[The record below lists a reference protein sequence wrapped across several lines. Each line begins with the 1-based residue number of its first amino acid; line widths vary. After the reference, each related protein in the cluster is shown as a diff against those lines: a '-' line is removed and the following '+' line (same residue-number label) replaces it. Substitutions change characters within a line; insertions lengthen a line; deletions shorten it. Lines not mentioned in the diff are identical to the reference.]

1 MGLHKFK
8 PMPSGR
14 MGILWTLASVKDAAL
29 VEYGCMGH
37 MLYARAFLNR
47 AGVPKACNLY
57 STHIDETDIALGG
70 IERIR
75 KTVDCVAKNSTAKVI
90 FLLPSSVPQIIG
102 TDLPAI
108 CEELQPEYP
117 NIRLL
122 PFGYGGFDITQHR
135 GIQEALLLL
144 ARTLPVKAEKT
155 REHTF
160 NIVGSC
166 ADLFNFHA
174 DANEIV
180 RIMEGSFNMKP
191 LCIMTSDA
199 SVEDIEKMGGAHINL
214 VLRREGEP
222 AAKQLQ
228 NNFETPYYLGRPYG
242 IEGTI
247 QWIENIARILNIT
260 PDRDFIDSQR
270 EEALRLISSVKPT
283 FRHLIHDHPEKVQLS
298 LGTHADVVNGILGFG
313 CDEFNL
319 PKGTCWCDSR
329 EMSGKELPYFTEEQL
344 MQNVS
349 EQKDGILMASGELL
363 EWTGRNRMLQISNP
377 DEKWRINP
385 YVPPFV
391 GFRGALHLVE
401 LWVNEAMS
409 NNDKT

>member
-29 VEYGCMGH
+29 IEYGCMGH

-47 AGVPKACNLY
+47 AGVPKACRLY

-70 IERIR
+70 IDRIR
-75 KTVDCVAKNSTAKVI
+75 KTINYIAGNNAPKVI

-117 NIRLL
+117 DIRLL
-122 PFGYGGFDITQHR
+122 PFGYGGFDVTQHR

-144 ARTLPVKAEKT
+144 ARTLPVKTEKT
-155 REHTF
+155 QKPTF

-180 RIMEGSFNMKP
+180 RIMEGAFNMKP
-191 LCIMTSDA
+191 LCIMTSNT
-199 SVEDIEKMGGAHINL
+199 SVEGMEKMGGAHINL
-214 VLRREGEP
+214 VLRREGDS

-228 NNFETPYYLGRPYG
+228 EDFGTPYLQGRPYG
-242 IEGTI
+242 VGGTVR
-247 QWIENIARILNIT
+247 WIENVAKIMGIE
-260 PDRDFIDSQR
+260 PDSKFISSQR
-270 EEALRLISSVKPT
+270 EEVLRMISPVMPT
-283 FRHLIHDHPEKVQLS
+283 FRHLADDHPEKVQLS
-298 LGTHADVVNGILGFG
+298 LGAHADVAEGVFRFG
-313 CDEFNL
+313 CEELAL
-319 PKGTCWCDSR
+319 PKGTCWCDSP
-329 EMSGKELPYFTEEQL
+329 EMSGEEMPYFTEEQL
-344 MQNVS
+344 MHEAS
-349 EQKDGILMASGELL
+349 RQKDGIFMASGELL
-363 EWTGRNRMLQISNP
+363 EWAGRSRTLQISNP
-377 DEKWRINP
+377 DERWRINP

-391 GFRGALHLVE
+391 GFRGALNLVE
-401 LWVNEAMS
+401 LWVNEAMK
-409 NNDKT
+409 NMD

>member
-8 PMPSGR
+8 PIPSGR
-14 MGILWTLASVKDAAL
+14 MGILWTLASVKDAVL
-29 VEYGCMGH
+29 IEYGCMGH

-75 KTVDCVAKNSTAKVI
+75 KTVDYVVKNSPAKVI

-122 PFGYGGFDITQHR
+122 PFGYGGFDITQRR
-135 GIQEALLLL
+135 GVQEALLLL
-144 ARTLPVKAEKT
+144 VGTLPVKTEKT
-155 REHTF
+155 REPTF

-174 DANEIV
+174 DANEII
-180 RIMEGSFNMKP
+180 RIMEGAFNMKP
-191 LCIMTSDA
+191 LCIMTSNA

-222 AAKQLQ
+222 AAKHLQ
-228 NNFETPYYLGRPYG
+228 NNFRIPYYSERPYG
-242 IEGTI
+242 IDGTV
-247 QWIENIARILNIT
+247 QWIENIAEILNIT
-260 PDRDFIDSQR
+260 PDAEFINSQR
-270 EEALRLISSVKPT
+270 EEAIRVISSVKPT
-283 FRHLIHDHPEKVQLS
+283 FHHLINDHPEKVKLS
-298 LGTHADVVNGILGFG
+298 LGGHADVVNGILRFG
-313 CDEFNL
+313 CGEFNL
-319 PKGTCWCDSR
+319 PKGKCWCDSP
-329 EMSGKELPYFTEEQL
+329 EMSGEEFPYFTEEQL

-363 EWTGRNRMLQISNP
+363 EWAGRNRMLQISNP

-385 YVPPFV
+385 YVPPLV

-401 LWVNEAMS
+401 LWANETY
-409 NNDKT
+409 NKH

>member
-47 AGVPKACNLY
+47 AGVPKACRLY

-70 IERIR
+70 IDRIR
-75 KTVDCVAKNSTAKVI
+75 KTIDYIAVNNAPKVI
-90 FLLPSSVPQIIG
+90 FLIPSSVPQIIG

-108 CEELQPEYP
+108 CQELQPEYP

-122 PFGYGGFDITQHR
+122 PFGCGGFDVTQHR
-135 GIQEALLLL
+135 GIQEALLLI
-144 ARTLPVKAEKT
+144 AGALPVKTEKT
-155 REHTF
+155 QETTF

-166 ADLFNFHA
+166 ADIFNFHA

-180 RIMEGSFNMKP
+180 RIMEGAFNIKP

-199 SVEDIEKMGGAHINL
+199 SVENIEKMGGAHINL

-228 NNFETPYYLGRPYG
+228 KDFGIPYYLGRPYG
-242 IEGTI
+242 VEGTV
-247 QWIENIARILNIT
+247 QWIEGIAEVINRR
-260 PDRDFIDSQR
+260 PDSKFINSQR
-270 EEALRLISSVKPT
+270 EEVLRMISPVMPT
-283 FRHLIHDHPEKVQLS
+283 FRHLADNHAEKVQLS
-298 LGTHADVVNGILGFG
+298 LGAHADVAGGIIRFG
-313 CDEFNL
+313 CEELGL
-319 PKGTCWCDSR
+319 PKGICWCDSP
-329 EMSGKELPYFTEEQL
+329 EMSGEELSYFTEEQL
-344 MQNVS
+344 MQEVS
-349 EQKDGILMASGELL
+349 RQKDGILMSSGEVL
-363 EWTGRNRMLQISNP
+363 EWAGRSRMLQISNP

-401 LWVNEAMS
+401 LWVNEVMK
-409 NNDKT
+409 NIK

>member
-8 PMPSGR
+8 PIPSGR
-14 MGILWTLASVKDAAL
+14 MGILWTLASIKDAAL
-29 VEYGCMGH
+29 IEYGCMGH

-47 AGVPKACNLY
+47 AGIPKACSLY

-70 IERIR
+70 IDRIR
-75 KTVDCVAKNSTAKVI
+75 KTVDYAAKNNPAKVI

-117 NIRLL
+117 DIRLI
-122 PFGYGGFDITQHR
+122 PFGYGGFDVTQHR

-144 ARTLPVKAEKT
+144 ARTLPVKTEKT
-155 REHTF
+155 QEPTF
-160 NIVGSC
+160 NLIGSC

-180 RIMEGSFNMKP
+180 RIMEGAFNMKP
-191 LCIMTSDA
+191 LCIMTSA
-199 SVEDIEKMGGAHINL
+199 TSVEDMEKMGGAHINL

-222 AAKQLQ
+222 AAKQLKES
-228 NNFETPYYLGRPYG
+228 FGTPYFMGRPYG
-242 IEGTI
+242 VKGTI
-247 QWIENIARILNIT
+247 QWIENIAKIINIK
-260 PDRDFIDSQR
+260 PRHEFINSQR
-270 EEALRLISSVKPT
+270 EEVLRLISSVKPT
-283 FRHLIHDHPEKVQLS
+283 FHHLSHEHPEKVQLS
-298 LGTHADVVNGILGFG
+298 LGAHADVVNGILGFG
-313 CDEFNL
+313 CDELNL
-319 PKGTCWCDSR
+319 PKGTCWCDSP
-329 EMSGKELPYFTEEQL
+329 EMSCEGLPYFTEEQL
-344 MQNVS
+344 IQKVS
-349 EQKDGILMASGELL
+349 EQEDGILMASGEIL
-363 EWTGRNRMLQISNP
+363 EWAGRSRMLQISNP

-391 GFRGALHLVE
+391 GFRGALNLAE

-409 NNDKT
+409 DAD

>member
-14 MGILWTLASVKDAAL
+14 MGILWTLASVRDAAL

-47 AGVPKACNLY
+47 AGVPKACGLY

-75 KTVDCVAKNSTAKVI
+75 KTIDYVTKNTSAKVI
-90 FLLPSSVPQIIG
+90 FLIPSSVPQIIG

-108 CEELQPEYP
+108 CEELQPLYP
-117 NIRLL
+117 DIRLI
-122 PFGYGGFDITQHR
+122 PFGYGGFDVTQHR

-144 ARTLPVKAEKT
+144 AGTLPAETDKT
-155 REHTF
+155 PEPTF
-160 NIVGSC
+160 NLIGSC

-180 RIMEGSFNMKP
+180 RIMEGAFNMKP
-191 LCIMTSDA
+191 LCIMTSDT
-199 SVEDIEKMGGAHINL
+199 SVDIIEKMGGAHINL

-222 AAKQLQ
+222 AAKLLQ
-228 NNFETPYYLGRPYG
+228 KKFETKYFTGRPYG
-242 IEGTI
+242 IDGTV
-247 QWIENIARILNIT
+247 QWIENIARILDIM
-260 PDRDFIDSQR
+260 PDAYFISSRR
-270 EEALRLISSVKPT
+270 EEASRLISPVKPT
-283 FRHLIHDHPEKVQLS
+283 FRHLVSDHPEEVQLS
-298 LGTHADVVNGILGFG
+298 MGAHADVVNGILGFG
-313 CDEFNL
+313 CGELDL
-319 PKGTCWCDSR
+319 PKGTCWCDNP
-329 EMSGKELPYFTEEQL
+329 EMSSQELPYFTEEQL
-344 MQNVS
+344 MQKIS
-349 EQKDGILMASGELL
+349 EQKEGILMANAEVL
-363 EWTGRNRMLQISNP
+363 EWAGRSRMLQISNP

-391 GFRGALHLVE
+391 GFRGAINLAE
-401 LWVNEAMS
+401 LWINEAVS
-409 NNDKT
+409 SID